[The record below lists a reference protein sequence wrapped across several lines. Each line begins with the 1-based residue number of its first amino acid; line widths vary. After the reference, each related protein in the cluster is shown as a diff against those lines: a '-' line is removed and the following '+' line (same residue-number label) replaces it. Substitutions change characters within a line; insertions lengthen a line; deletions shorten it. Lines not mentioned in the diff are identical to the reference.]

1 LIQSGPGRL
10 LAVACRSNFGQ
21 LPTEC
26 RLSTGSPKRPD
37 NRARWVPLARSACS
51 QRPYNLLGFPGMM
64 PDIANIG
71 DKETLLSVLSRVDIS
86 VPGRSKGRKT
96 KHTEIWMI
104 CHLLSTLAHNE
115 RLSYPVS
122 VVHRDR
128 PDFLVRNG
136 NREIGVEATEGITP
150 EFAKYSALAH
160 RQFPNALLEPGHFR
174 PDDPPSTDEENCKLL
189 SQNQLTSD
197 GWAGD
202 AAEQEWA
209 EHIRKIVD
217 NKLAKLLRDDFQ
229 KYDEN
234 WLYVYDNLP
243 LPRVDLDEAIEFLR
257 PSLEPQWS
265 RRPNFDSLFV
275 ECGSEIVHITKN
287 HSERLQLHD
296 LRK

>member
-150 EFAKYSALAH
+150 ELQAAVAKPTDVRRVGRGRRRAGVGRAH
-160 RQFPNALLEPGHFR
+160 TEDCGQQTG
-174 PDDPPSTDEENCKLL
+174 
-189 SQNQLTSD
+189 
-197 GWAGD
+197 
-202 AAEQEWA
+202 
-209 EHIRKIVD
+209 
-217 NKLAKLLRDDFQ
+217 
-229 KYDEN
+229 
-234 WLYVYDNLP
+234 
-243 LPRVDLDEAIEFLR
+243 EA
-257 PSLEPQWS
+257 PQ
-265 RRPNFDSLFV
+265 R
-275 ECGSEIVHITKN
+275 
-287 HSERLQLHD
+287 
-296 LRK
+296 